1 MFVGVPAMSI
11 PHREKI
17 AAIGNMERSRKY
29 RARRKGEIP
38 DIDYHEGVQA
48 AIAAAG
54 LGSVRV

>member
-1 MFVGVPAMSI
+1 MSI